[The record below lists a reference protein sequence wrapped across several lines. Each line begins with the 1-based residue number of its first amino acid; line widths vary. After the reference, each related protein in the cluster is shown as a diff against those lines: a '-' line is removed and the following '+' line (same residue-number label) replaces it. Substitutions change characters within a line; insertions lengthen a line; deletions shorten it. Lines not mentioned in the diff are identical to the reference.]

1 MQKIMHMQSR
11 VKFQPEGEMKRYKQ
25 ERGEAARHMAQTEH
39 VSLLQQ
45 WRQGIVLQREQ
56 ELT

>member
-1 MQKIMHMQSR
+1 MRMQSR
-11 VKFQPEGEMKRYKQ
+11 VKYQPEGEVKRCKQ
-25 ERGEAARHMAQTEH
+25 EKGEAAKHMTQTEH

-56 ELT
+56 ELM

>member
-1 MQKIMHMQSR
+1 MHMQSR
-11 VKFQPEGEMKRYKQ
+11 VKFQSEGERKICKQ
-25 ERGEAARHMAQTEH
+25 ERGEAARHMTQTEH
-39 VSLLQQ
+39 ISLLQQ

>member
-1 MQKIMHMQSR
+1 MRMQNR
-11 VKFQPEGEMKRYKQ
+11 VKFQPEGKMKRCKQ
-25 ERGEAARHMAQTEH
+25 ERVEAAKHLTQTEH